1 VLTGFNIIIINNV
14 KIMTMKKFVVL
25 MLTVCMG
32 ILIPLQL
39 SGQAKALTF
48 SVVGGI
54 SKSSIVGESESW
66 KDPIGGQVGVIVSLS
81 NFSES
86 LSLKAEANV
95 SMQGAKWEEDI
106 DGLVKGRTNLLYL
119 NVPVVLKYRFKNGIF
134 AEAGIQPGL
143 LLMAKD
149 KYNGSTVDYKDYV
162 NTFDLGIPVG
172 IGYEFKKRYAIGLR
186 VIQGITNINS
196 QDAAKDYNFVAALRF
211 IYTFEPK

>member
-1 VLTGFNIIIINNV
+1 
-14 KIMTMKKFVVL
+14 MKKL
-25 MLTVCMG
+25 A
-32 ILIPLQL
+32 ILILLVTQAIL
-39 SGQAKALTF
+39 ISSSLNGQSKAITF
-48 SVVGGI
+48 SVVAGL

-66 KDPIGGQVGVIVSLS
+66 KDPLGGQAGVIVSLT

-86 LSLKAEANV
+86 LSLKAEANI
-95 SMQGAKWEEDI
+95 SMQGAKWEEMI
-106 DGLVKGRTNLLYL
+106 NGLVEGRTNLLYL
-119 NVPVVLKYRFKNGIF
+119 NVPVVLRYRFKNGVF

-149 KYNGSTVDYKDYV
+149 KYNGITEDYKDYV
-162 NTFDLGIPVG
+162 NTFDLGIPAG

-196 QDAAKDYNFVAALRF
+196 QDAAKDYNFVVALRF

>member
-1 VLTGFNIIIINNV
+1 
-14 KIMTMKKFVVL
+14 MKKLSILILSVT
-25 MLTVCMG
+25 LT
-32 ILIPLQL
+32 ILIPL
-39 SGQAKALTF
+39 SMNGQSKAITF
-48 SVVGGI
+48 SVVAGL

-66 KDPIGGQVGVIVSLS
+66 KDPLGGQVGVIVSLT

-86 LSLKAEANV
+86 LSLKAEANI
-95 SMQGAKWEEDI
+95 SMQGAKWEEMI
-106 DGLVKGRTNLLYL
+106 NGLVEGRTNLLYL
-119 NVPVVLKYRFKNGIF
+119 NVPVVLRYRFKNGVF

-149 KYNGSTVDYKDYV
+149 KYNGITEDYKDYV
-162 NTFDLGIPVG
+162 NTFDLGIPAG